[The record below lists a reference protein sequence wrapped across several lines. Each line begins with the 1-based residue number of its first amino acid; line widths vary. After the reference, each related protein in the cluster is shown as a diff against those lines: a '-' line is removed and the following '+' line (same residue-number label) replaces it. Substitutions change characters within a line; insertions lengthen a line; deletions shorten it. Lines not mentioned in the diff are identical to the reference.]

1 MQTWSAHGARSAQ
14 PTGNKQTR
22 SCMNKMTT
30 CKIVTHPGSVHKDEF
45 LATSVLLSC
54 LDHAVVYRR
63 EPTADD
69 LKDPNT
75 YVLDAGMVY
84 LPERHNFDHHQDP
97 MLPCAFHLVM
107 QHLGYHNAAMQVFA
121 WYPHMSMI
129 DVRGPYRTADYLGI
143 DSSLF
148 FATSS
153 PIDGYIFSLLA
164 EVDSLRGYEP
174 LYKFMKALGKDMIS
188 LINRKMAR
196 LEMLKVTAQVVPVKQ
211 YKVVASEIDESPK
224 LAMEQYLRYL
234 NDDRIVACITP
245 SNRGEGWELLRLGD
259 NTMVDFRRIADC
271 PEIRFVHASGF
282 IAKTNT
288 RLPLQELI
296 GLVSMAIKAPQE

>member
-1 MQTWSAHGARSAQ
+1 
-14 PTGNKQTR
+14 
-22 SCMNKMTT
+22 MNKMTT

-129 DVRGPYRTADYLGI
+129 DVRGPYRTADELGV
-143 DSSLF
+143 DSSVL

-153 PIDGYIFSLLA
+153 PIDGYIFSLFA
-164 EVDSLRGYEP
+164 GVESLHGHEP
-174 LYKFMKALGKDMIS
+174 LYKFMQALGKDMIA
-188 LINRKMAR
+188 LIDRKMER
-196 LEMLKVTAQVVPVKQ
+196 LELLKKTARVVPVGKL
-211 YKVVASEIDESPK
+211 KAVVSDIDDSPK
-224 LAMEQYLRYL
+224 LAMELYLRYL
-234 NDDRIVACITP
+234 NDERIVVCITP
-245 SNRGEGWELLRLGD
+245 SNRGKGWELLRLG
-259 NTMVDFRRIADC
+259 NNRMVDFQKIADS
-271 PEIRFVHASGF
+271 PAIRFVHAAGF
-282 IAKTNT
+282 IAKTYTN
-288 RLPLQELI
+288 LPVRELSD
-296 GLVSMAIKAPQE
+296 LVSKAIVDQPEDSAHVVSPGSLDQPQRSSRV